1 VATRPSTL
9 KMNLNNNAAPVSL
22 SRVIAS
28 FFYLLIFPVMLFF
41 LAGDWRW
48 TEGWV
53 YSVIFL
59 LMSFGTLLYLYFHD
73 PALLKER
80 FGSPLQQA
88 QKPWDRVLLLVFF
101 LEFIVWFEI
110 MPLDARRFGWS
121 PPFPLW
127 VRATGAFLQIVA
139 TYLVF
144 EAMRENTFAAPVV
157 KMQKERGQKV
167 ISTGLYGVVRHPMYA
182 GATLLFISAPLL
194 LGSIAGL
201 ALGLVL
207 ILTIGARAV
216 GEEAMLK
223 QELEGYRDYM
233 RKVKWRM
240 IPYVF

>member
-1 VATRPSTL
+1 MKS
-9 KMNLNNNAAPVSL
+9 NNETPVSL
-22 SRVIAS
+22 SKLIGS
-28 FFYLLIFPVMLFF
+28 FFYLLFFPLILFS
-41 LAGDWRW
+41 LAGDFRW
-48 TEGWV
+48 TEGWI

-59 LMSFGTLLYLYFHD
+59 LMSFGTLFYLYFHD
-73 PALLKER
+73 PELLKER
-80 FGSPLQQA
+80 FGSPIQQT
-88 QKPWDRVLLLVFF
+88 QKPWDKVLLSLFF
-101 LEFIVWFEI
+101 VEFIVWFAI
-110 MPLDARRFGWS
+110 MPLDARRYAWS

-127 VRATGAFLQIVA
+127 LRALGAFLQIVA

-167 ISTGLYGVVRHPMYA
+167 ISTGLYAIVRHPMYA

-194 LGSIAGL
+194 LGSIIGL

-207 ILTIGARAV
+207 ILTIGARSV

-223 QELEGYRDYM
+223 EELDGYRDYM

>member
-1 VATRPSTL
+1 
-9 KMNLNNNAAPVSL
+9 MNSNNNAAPVSL
-22 SRVIAS
+22 SKLIGS
-28 FFYLLIFPVMLFF
+28 FFYLLFFPLILFS

-48 TEGWV
+48 TEGWI

-59 LMSFGTLLYLYFHD
+59 LMSFGTLFYLYFHD
-73 PALLKER
+73 PELLKER
-80 FGSPLQQA
+80 FGSPIQQT
-88 QKPWDRVLLLVFF
+88 QKPWDKVLLSLFF
-101 LEFIVWFEI
+101 VEFIVWFAI
-110 MPLDARRFGWS
+110 MPLDARRYAWS

-127 VRATGAFLQIVA
+127 LRALGALLQIIA

-167 ISTGLYGVVRHPMYA
+167 ISTGLYAIVRHPMYA

-207 ILTIGARAV
+207 ILTIGARSV
-216 GEEAMLK
+216 GEEEMLK
-223 QELEGYRDYM
+223 AELDGYRDYM

>member
-1 VATRPSTL
+1 MRS
-9 KMNLNNNAAPVSL
+9 NNTTTVPFSKVLGSL
-22 SRVIAS
+22 L
-28 FFYLLIFPVMLFF
+28 YLLFLPAMLFF

-59 LMSFGTLLYLYFHD
+59 LMSFGTLLYLYFYD

-80 FGSPLQQA
+80 MASPIQKT
-88 QKPWDRVLLLVFF
+88 QKPWDKFLLSLFF
-101 LEFIVWFEI
+101 VEFLVWFAL

-121 PPFPLW
+121 PPFPFWIEAIGTL
-127 VRATGAFLQIVA
+127 LQIVA
-139 TYLVF
+139 TYIVF
-144 EAMRENTFAAPVV
+144 AAMRENTFAAPVV

-167 ISTGLYGVVRHPMYA
+167 ISTGLYAIVRHPMYA
-182 GATLLFISAPLL
+182 GTTLLFIAAPLL
-194 LGSIAGL
+194 LGSLYGL
-201 ALGLVL
+201 ALALLL
-207 ILTIGARAV
+207 IGTIAARAI
-216 GEEAMLK
+216 GEEDMLE